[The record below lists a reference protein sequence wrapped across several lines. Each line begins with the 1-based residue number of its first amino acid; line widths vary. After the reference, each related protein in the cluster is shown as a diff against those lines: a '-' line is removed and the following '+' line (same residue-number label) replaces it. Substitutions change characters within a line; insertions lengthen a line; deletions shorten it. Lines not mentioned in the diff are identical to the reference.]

1 MNTTHQPA
9 HINTN
14 NINTN
19 NHIETNTSPMNQKN
33 DAFTFFGKMLTFS
46 RLHLQSNDLTLI
58 NAQLKHTI
66 DNKNSQ
72 IPVVIDSDVSQ
83 DLPALV
89 DILWQWGL
97 QPIGVVGGNL
107 SEQAKALRL
116 AIFPDDGKRIARVE
130 TQAKSQKTQKNSKTD
145 IKPAADTQN
154 IDTQN
159 IDTQNIDTQNIDT
172 QDTPPQADAMDLS
185 NDNTHL
191 TDATFNQVKVVTQ
204 ILRSGQRIEH
214 LGGDLIIT
222 NSINDGAEAITD
234 SNLHVYGRGLGRLVA
249 GATGDKNAKIFCQNF
264 NPSLVSVAGTW
275 QLRDD
280 IPKDYLDKAV
290 QVSYQEGHG
299 IVYTLMDSAVTSHKN

>member
-9 HINTN
+9 HINAN
-14 NINTN
+14 NIDTN

-130 TQAKSQKTQKNSKTD
+130 TQAKSQKTQKNSQTD

-159 IDTQNIDTQNIDT
+159 IDTQ
-172 QDTPPQADAMDLS
+172 DTPSQADAMDLS

>member
-9 HINTN
+9 HINAN

-130 TQAKSQKTQKNSKTD
+130 TQAKSQKTQTNNQTD

-159 IDTQNIDTQNIDT
+159 IDTQ
-172 QDTPPQADAMDLS
+172 DTPSQADAMDLS

>member
-9 HINTN
+9 HINAN

-159 IDTQNIDTQNIDT
+159 IDTQ
-172 QDTPPQADAMDLS
+172 DTPSQADAMDLS

-222 NSINDGAEAITD
+222 NSVNDGAEAITD

>member
-9 HINTN
+9 HINAN

-154 IDTQN
+154 IDTQ
-159 IDTQNIDTQNIDT
+159 
-172 QDTPPQADAMDLS
+172 DTPSQADAMDLS

>member
-9 HINTN
+9 HINAN
-14 NINTN
+14 NIDTN

-154 IDTQN
+154 IDTQ
-159 IDTQNIDTQNIDT
+159 
-172 QDTPPQADAMDLS
+172 DTPSQADAMDLS

-222 NSINDGAEAITD
+222 NSVNDGAEAITD

>member
-9 HINTN
+9 H
-14 NINTN
+14 INTN
-19 NHIETNTSPMNQKN
+19 NHIETNTSPMNKKN

-97 QPIGVVGGNL
+97 QPIGVVDGNL

-130 TQAKSQKTQKNSKTD
+130 TQAKSQKTQKNNQTD

-159 IDTQNIDTQNIDT
+159 IGA
-172 QDTPPQADAMDLS
+172 QDTPSQADAMDLS

-222 NSINDGAEAITD
+222 NSVNDGAEAITD

>member
-1 MNTTHQPA
+1 MNTTHQPT

-14 NINTN
+14 NIDTN

-130 TQAKSQKTQKNSKTD
+130 TQAKSQKNQKNNQTD

-154 IDTQN
+154 IGTQN
-159 IDTQNIDTQNIDT
+159 IDTQNIGT
-172 QDTPPQADAMDLS
+172 QDTPSQADAMDLS

-222 NSINDGAEAITD
+222 NSVNDGAEAITD

>member
-14 NINTN
+14 N
-19 NHIETNTSPMNQKN
+19 HIETNPSPINKKN

-46 RLHLQSNDLTLI
+46 RLHLQSNDLDLI

-130 TQAKSQKTQKNSKTD
+130 TQAKSQKTQKNNQTD

-159 IDTQNIDTQNIDT
+159 IGT
-172 QDTPPQADAMDLS
+172 QDTPSQADAMDLS

>member
-1 MNTTHQPA
+1 MNTTHQPT
-9 HINTN
+9 HINAN
-14 NINTN
+14 NIDTN

-130 TQAKSQKTQKNSKTD
+130 TQAKSQKTQKNSQTD

-159 IDTQNIDTQNIDT
+159 IDTQ
-172 QDTPPQADAMDLS
+172 DTPSQADAMDLS

-191 TDATFNQVKVVTQ
+191 TDAAFNQVKVVTQ

>member
-9 HINTN
+9 HINA
-14 NINTN
+14 N

-130 TQAKSQKTQKNSKTD
+130 TQAKSQKTQKNSQTD

-154 IDTQN
+154 IDTQ
-159 IDTQNIDTQNIDT
+159 
-172 QDTPPQADAMDLS
+172 DTPSQADAMDLS

-222 NSINDGAEAITD
+222 NSVNDGAEAITD

>member
-9 HINTN
+9 HINAN

-159 IDTQNIDTQNIDT
+159 IGT
-172 QDTPPQADAMDLS
+172 QDTPSQADAMDLS

-222 NSINDGAEAITD
+222 NSVNDGAEAITD

>member
-9 HINTN
+9 HINAN

-159 IDTQNIDTQNIDT
+159 IGT
-172 QDTPPQADAMDLS
+172 QDTPSQADAMDLS

>member
-9 HINTN
+9 HINAN

-154 IDTQN
+154 IDTQ
-159 IDTQNIDTQNIDT
+159 
-172 QDTPPQADAMDLS
+172 DTPSQADAMDLS

-280 IPKDYLDKAV
+280 IPKNYLDKAV

>member
-9 HINTN
+9 H
-14 NINTN
+14 INTN

-58 NAQLKHTI
+58 NDQLKHTI

-89 DILWQWGL
+89 DMLWQWGL

-159 IDTQNIDTQNIDT
+159 IDTQ
-172 QDTPPQADAMDLS
+172 DTPSQADAMDLS

-222 NSINDGAEAITD
+222 NSVNDGAEAITD

>member
-9 HINTN
+9 H
-14 NINTN
+14 INTN

-107 SEQAKALRL
+107 SEQAKTLRL

-130 TQAKSQKTQKNSKTD
+130 TQ
-145 IKPAADTQN
+145 N

-159 IDTQNIDTQNIDT
+159 IGT
-172 QDTPPQADAMDLS
+172 QDTPSQADAMDLS

-222 NSINDGAEAITD
+222 NSVNDGAEAITD

>member
-1 MNTTHQPA
+1 MNTTHQPT

-46 RLHLQSNDLTLI
+46 RLHLQSNDLDLI

-89 DILWQWGL
+89 DMLWQWGL
-97 QPIGVVGGNL
+97 QPIGVVDGNL

-130 TQAKSQKTQKNSKTD
+130 TQAKSQKTQKNSQTD

-154 IDTQN
+154 IG
-159 IDTQNIDTQNIDT
+159 TQNIDTQNIDT
-172 QDTPPQADAMDLS
+172 QDTPSQADAMDLS

>member
-9 HINTN
+9 H
-14 NINTN
+14 INTN

-58 NAQLKHTI
+58 NDQLKHTI

-89 DILWQWGL
+89 DMLWQWGL

-130 TQAKSQKTQKNSKTD
+130 TQAKPQKTQKNSKTD

-159 IDTQNIDTQNIDT
+159 IGT
-172 QDTPPQADAMDLS
+172 QDTPSQADAMDLS

>member
-1 MNTTHQPA
+1 MNTTHQPT

-14 NINTN
+14 NIDTN

-130 TQAKSQKTQKNSKTD
+130 TQAKSQKNQKNNQTD

-154 IDTQN
+154 IDTQ
-159 IDTQNIDTQNIDT
+159 
-172 QDTPPQADAMDLS
+172 DTPSQADAMDLS

-222 NSINDGAEAITD
+222 NSVNDGAEAITD

>member
-9 HINTN
+9 HINAN

-89 DILWQWGL
+89 DMLWQWGL

-154 IDTQN
+154 IG
-159 IDTQNIDTQNIDT
+159 TQNIDTQNIDT
-172 QDTPPQADAMDLS
+172 QDTPSQADAMDLS

-222 NSINDGAEAITD
+222 NSVNGFCGW
-234 SNLHVYGRGLGRLVA
+234 HM
-249 GATGDKNAKIFCQNF
+249 AT
-264 NPSLVSVAGTW
+264 S
-275 QLRDD
+275 R
-280 IPKDYLDKAV
+280 
-290 QVSYQEGHG
+290 
-299 IVYTLMDSAVTSHKN
+299 

>member
-9 HINTN
+9 HINAN

-89 DILWQWGL
+89 DMLWQWGL

-130 TQAKSQKTQKNSKTD
+130 TQAKSQKTQKNNQTD

-159 IDTQNIDTQNIDT
+159 IGT
-172 QDTPPQADAMDLS
+172 QDTPSQADAMDLS

>member
-14 NINTN
+14 N
-19 NHIETNTSPMNQKN
+19 HIETNPSPINKKN

-46 RLHLQSNDLTLI
+46 RLHLQSNDLDLI
-58 NAQLKHTI
+58 NTQLKHTI

-89 DILWQWGL
+89 DMLWQWGL

-130 TQAKSQKTQKNSKTD
+130 TQAKSQKTQKNNQTD

-159 IDTQNIDTQNIDT
+159 IGT
-172 QDTPPQADAMDLS
+172 QDTPSQADAMDLS

>member
-1 MNTTHQPA
+1 MNTTHQPT
-9 HINTN
+9 HIE
-14 NINTN
+14 TN

-107 SEQAKALRL
+107 SEQAKTLRL

-154 IDTQN
+154 IG
-159 IDTQNIDTQNIDT
+159 T
-172 QDTPPQADAMDLS
+172 QDTPSQADAMDLS

-222 NSINDGAEAITD
+222 NSVNDGAEAITD

>member
-1 MNTTHQPA
+1 
-9 HINTN
+9 
-14 NINTN
+14 
-19 NHIETNTSPMNQKN
+19 MNQKN

-107 SEQAKALRL
+107 SEQAKTLRL

-145 IKPAADTQN
+145 IKPAADIQN
-154 IDTQN
+154 IG
-159 IDTQNIDTQNIDT
+159 T
-172 QDTPPQADAMDLS
+172 QDTPSQADAMDLS

-222 NSINDGAEAITD
+222 NSVNDGAEAITD

>member
-14 NINTN
+14 N
-19 NHIETNTSPMNQKN
+19 HIETNPSPMNQKN

-159 IDTQNIDTQNIDT
+159 IGT
-172 QDTPPQADAMDLS
+172 QDTPSQVDAMDLS

-222 NSINDGAEAITD
+222 NSVNDGAEAITD

>member
-9 HINTN
+9 H
-14 NINTN
+14 INTN

-58 NAQLKHTI
+58 NDQLKHTI

-116 AIFPDDGKRIARVE
+116 AVFPDDGKRIARVE
-130 TQAKSQKTQKNSKTD
+130 TQAKSQKTKKNSKTD

-159 IDTQNIDTQNIDT
+159 IDTQ
-172 QDTPPQADAMDLS
+172 DTPSQADAMDLS

-222 NSINDGAEAITD
+222 NSVNDGAEAITD

>member
-9 HINTN
+9 H
-14 NINTN
+14 INTN

-58 NAQLKHTI
+58 NDQLKHTI

-89 DILWQWGL
+89 DMLWQWGL

-130 TQAKSQKTQKNSKTD
+130 TQAKSQKTKKNSKTD

-159 IDTQNIDTQNIDT
+159 IDTQ
-172 QDTPPQADAMDLS
+172 DTPSQADAMDLS

-222 NSINDGAEAITD
+222 NSVNDGAEAITD

>member
-1 MNTTHQPA
+1 MDTIEQPTNTKT
-9 HINTN
+9 NTN
-14 NINTN
+14 PI
-19 NHIETNTSPMNQKN
+19 HQKT

-46 RLHLQSNDLTLI
+46 RLHLQSNDLEQIT
-58 NAQLKHTI
+58 AQLEQTI

-72 IPVVIDSDVSQ
+72 IPVVIDSDVPQ
-83 DLPALV
+83 DLSALV
-89 DILWQWGL
+89 ALLWQWGL
-97 QPIGVVGGNL
+97 QPIGVIGGDL
-107 SEQAKALRL
+107 TAQAKELRL
-116 AIFPDDGKRIARVE
+116 AIFPDDGKRIARLE
-130 TQAKSQKTQKNSKTD
+130 IQAKTQRQNQSHTPPEIPEKSHTTAESLHHHTQANEMTNEHEVLNQ
-145 IKPAADTQN
+145 TQN
-154 IDTQN
+154 E
-159 IDTQNIDTQNIDT
+159 
-172 QDTPPQADAMDLS
+172 LS
-185 NDNTHL
+185 NQATNTDSQDESHHWS
-191 TDATFNQVKVVTQ
+191 TMPCSHVSNQVKVITQ

-280 IPKDYLDKAV
+280 IPKEYLDKAV

-299 IVYTLMDSAVTSHKN
+299 IVYTLMDNTLVNTI

>member
-9 HINTN
+9 HINAN

-19 NHIETNTSPMNQKN
+19 NHIETNTSPMNKKN

-159 IDTQNIDTQNIDT
+159 IGA
-172 QDTPPQADAMDLS
+172 QDTPSQADAMDLS

-222 NSINDGAEAITD
+222 NSVNDGAEAITD

>member
-9 HINTN
+9 HINAN
-14 NINTN
+14 NIDTN
-19 NHIETNTSPMNQKN
+19 NHIDTSTSPMNQKN

-154 IDTQN
+154 IDTQ
-159 IDTQNIDTQNIDT
+159 
-172 QDTPPQADAMDLS
+172 DTPSQADAMDLS

-222 NSINDGAEAITD
+222 NSVNDGAEAITD

>member
-1 MNTTHQPA
+1 MDTIEQPT
-9 HINTN
+9 NTN
-14 NINTN
+14 PI
-19 NHIETNTSPMNQKN
+19 HQKT

-46 RLHLQSNDLTLI
+46 RLHLQSNDLEQIT
-58 NAQLKHTI
+58 AQLEQTI

-72 IPVVIDSDVSQ
+72 IPVVIDSDVPQ
-83 DLPALV
+83 DLSALV
-89 DILWQWGL
+89 ALLWQWGL
-97 QPIGVVGGNL
+97 QPIGVIGGDL
-107 SEQAKALRL
+107 TAQAKELRL
-116 AIFPDDGKRIARVE
+116 AIFPDDGKRIARLE
-130 TQAKSQKTQKNSKTD
+130 IQAKTQRQNQSHTPPETPEKSHTTAESLHHHTQANEVSNEHNEYQAINQ
-145 IKPAADTQN
+145 
-154 IDTQN
+154 
-159 IDTQNIDTQNIDT
+159 T
-172 QDTPPQADAMDLS
+172 QDESQHWSIMPCS
-185 NDNTHL
+185 HVN
-191 TDATFNQVKVVTQ
+191 NQVKVVTQ

-280 IPKDYLDKAV
+280 IPKEYLDKAV

-299 IVYTLMDSAVTSHKN
+299 IVYTLMDNTLVNTI

>member
-14 NINTN
+14 N
-19 NHIETNTSPMNQKN
+19 HIETNPSPINKKN

-46 RLHLQSNDLTLI
+46 RLHLQSNDLDLI
-58 NAQLKHTI
+58 NTQLKHTI

-89 DILWQWGL
+89 DMLWQWGL

-159 IDTQNIDTQNIDT
+159 IDTQ
-172 QDTPPQADAMDLS
+172 DTPSQADAMDLS

>member
-9 HINTN
+9 H
-14 NINTN
+14 INTN

-33 DAFTFFGKMLTFS
+33 DAFTFFFFFLTFF

-58 NAQLKHTI
+58 NDQLKHTI

-89 DILWQWGL
+89 DMLWQWGL

-159 IDTQNIDTQNIDT
+159 IDTQ
-172 QDTPPQADAMDLS
+172 DTPSQADAMDLS

-222 NSINDGAEAITD
+222 NSVNDGAEAITD

>member
-19 NHIETNTSPMNQKN
+19 PSSINKKN

-89 DILWQWGL
+89 DMLWQWGL

-130 TQAKSQKTQKNSKTD
+130 TQAKSQKTQKNNQTD

-159 IDTQNIDTQNIDT
+159 IGA
-172 QDTPPQADAMDLS
+172 QDTPSQADAMDLS

-222 NSINDGAEAITD
+222 NSVNDGAEAITD

>member
-9 HINTN
+9 H
-14 NINTN
+14 INTN

-58 NAQLKHTI
+58 NDQLKHTI

-116 AIFPDDGKRIARVE
+116 AVFPDDGKRIARVE
-130 TQAKSQKTQKNSKTD
+130 TQAKSQKTKKNSKTD

-154 IDTQN
+154 IG
-159 IDTQNIDTQNIDT
+159 TQNIDT
-172 QDTPPQADAMDLS
+172 QDTPSQADAMDLS

-222 NSINDGAEAITD
+222 NSVNDGAEAITD

>member
-9 HINTN
+9 HINAN

-19 NHIETNTSPMNQKN
+19 NHIETNTSPINQKN

-159 IDTQNIDTQNIDT
+159 IDTQ
-172 QDTPPQADAMDLS
+172 DTPSQADAMDLS

-222 NSINDGAEAITD
+222 NSVNDGAEAITD

>member
-9 HINTN
+9 HINANNINTN

-19 NHIETNTSPMNQKN
+19 NHIDTNTSPINQKN

-130 TQAKSQKTQKNSKTD
+130 TQAKSQKTQKNSQTD

-159 IDTQNIDTQNIDT
+159 IGT
-172 QDTPPQADAMDLS
+172 QDTPSQADAMDLS

>member
-9 HINTN
+9 HINAN

-116 AIFPDDGKRIARVE
+116 AVFPDDGKRIARVE

-159 IDTQNIDTQNIDT
+159 IDTQ
-172 QDTPPQADAMDLS
+172 DTPSQANAMDLS

-222 NSINDGAEAITD
+222 NSVNDGAEAITD

>member
-14 NINTN
+14 N
-19 NHIETNTSPMNQKN
+19 HIETNPSPMNQKN

-46 RLHLQSNDLTLI
+46 RLHLQSNDLDLI
-58 NAQLKHTI
+58 NTQLKHTI

-89 DILWQWGL
+89 DMLWQWGL

-159 IDTQNIDTQNIDT
+159 IDTQ
-172 QDTPPQADAMDLS
+172 DTPSQADAMDLS

>member
-9 HINTN
+9 H
-14 NINTN
+14 INTN

-83 DLPALV
+83 DLPALM

-145 IKPAADTQN
+145 IKPAT
-154 IDTQN
+154 
-159 IDTQNIDTQNIDT
+159 DTQNIDTQNIDT
-172 QDTPPQADAMDLS
+172 QDTPSQADAMDLS

-222 NSINDGAEAITD
+222 NSVNDGAEAITD

>member
-14 NINTN
+14 N
-19 NHIETNTSPMNQKN
+19 HIETNPSPINKKN

-46 RLHLQSNDLTLI
+46 RLHLQSNDLDLI
-58 NAQLKHTI
+58 NTQLKHTI

-89 DILWQWGL
+89 DMLWQWGL

-159 IDTQNIDTQNIDT
+159 IDTQ
-172 QDTPPQADAMDLS
+172 DTPSQADAMDLS

-222 NSINDGAEAITD
+222 NSVNDGAEAITD